1 MDFSH
6 YTGQA
11 ATLAAELV
19 NLFVTSAT
27 PVCGTD
33 IKTVLARHE
42 VTVGRV
48 SKAEVEGLTALTP
61 ALREVFTAL
70 DASTGA
76 AILNRLIGE
85 SHPRPQITEHD
96 GQAPHLHFAAP
107 DASLVDRVMANVVM
121 GLAAV
126 LCDYGVERLGACAAS
141 GCQKVFVDTSRN
153 AQRRYCSEAHANR
166 SNVAAHRARA
176 LQLASSA
183 AS

>member
-19 NLFVTSAT
+19 NLFAASPT
-27 PVCGTD
+27 PVCGSD
-33 IKTVLARHE
+33 VKAVLARHE
-42 VTVGRV
+42 VPVGRV
-48 SKAEVEGLTALTP
+48 TRAEVAGLGTAAP

-76 AILNRLIGE
+76 AILNRLIDE
-85 SHPRPQITEHD
+85 SHPRPRISEHD
-96 GQAPHLHFAAP
+96 GQAPHLHYAAP
-107 DASLVDRVMANVVM
+107 DAGLVERVMANVVM

-126 LCDYGVERLGACAAS
+126 LCDYGVERLGACAAN

-176 LQLASSA
+176 LQLAAA